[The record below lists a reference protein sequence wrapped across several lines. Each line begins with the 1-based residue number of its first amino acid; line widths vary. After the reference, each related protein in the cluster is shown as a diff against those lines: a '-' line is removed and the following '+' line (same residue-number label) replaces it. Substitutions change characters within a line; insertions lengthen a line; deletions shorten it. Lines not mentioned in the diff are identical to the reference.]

1 MFDVLMFGDVR
12 DVNDV
17 DVRRK
22 LMESLREALRESLRK
37 IGLKSDTY
45 IDSLINEILKL
56 DVNDVDIEKYNFWF
70 SYWVKE
76 LKRDKIT
83 SLGRYFYRVFE
94 KQLENGTFKA
104 SDTSPTPTTT
114 IKDLSVEDFEK
125 EWDEWCRLV
134 RELSI
139 PPEPDVPGK
148 GTVIGELHC
157 VDGVRGIST
166 GDGGF
171 VYLDGTVS
179 QRFKRFEDL
188 SIQEKEDLINAFEER
203 NSRPGLGRLIIADAL
218 LEKMRS
224 LAGGSAV

>member
-1 MFDVLMFGDVR
+1 MKGAKMEICEIEKAVR
-12 DVNDV
+12 SIGMYSENAIQ
-17 DVRRK
+17 RTINQIK
-22 LMESLREALRESLRK
+22 SLDYEA
-37 IGLKSDTY
+37 
-45 IDSLINEILKL
+45 IDSEAFERWFKPKKFLAEGIRNPGLYFVKCLKDEMAL
-56 DVNDVDIEKYNFWF
+56 
-70 SYWVKE
+70 
-76 LKRDKIT
+76 
-83 SLGRYFYRVFE
+83 
-94 KQLENGTFKA
+94 GTFKTLSEPQPSA
-104 SDTSPTPTTT
+104 AATT

-218 LEKMRS
+218 IEKMRS

>member
-1 MFDVLMFGDVR
+1 MKNKIIQILGKAGLFSPTYTAKIADKAMEIIGD
-12 DVNDV
+12 
-17 DVRRK
+17 
-22 LMESLREALRESLRK
+22 S
-37 IGLKSDTY
+37 
-45 IDSLINEILKL
+45 
-56 DVNDVDIEKYNFWF
+56 DVDIDKFNAWIEKLNFSTAKNITGF
-70 SYWVKE
+70 FICCLKKAIDSKEFMKTEVK
-76 LKRDKIT
+76 
-83 SLGRYFYRVFE
+83 
-94 KQLENGTFKA
+94 
-104 SDTSPTPTTT
+104 PM
-114 IKDLSVEDFEK
+114 SVEDFEK

-139 PPEPDVPGK
+139 PPESDVPGK

-188 SIQEKEDLINAFEER
+188 TIQEKEDLINAFDER
-203 NSRPGLGRLIIADAL
+203 NRGHGRLIIADAL
-218 LEKMRS
+218 IEKMRS

>member
-1 MFDVLMFGDVR
+1 MKNKIIQILGKAGLFSPTYTAKIADKAMEIIGD
-12 DVNDV
+12 
-17 DVRRK
+17 
-22 LMESLREALRESLRK
+22 S
-37 IGLKSDTY
+37 
-45 IDSLINEILKL
+45 
-56 DVNDVDIEKYNFWF
+56 DVDIDKFNAWIEKLNFSTAKNITGF
-70 SYWVKE
+70 FICCLKKAIDSKEFMKTEVK
-76 LKRDKIT
+76 
-83 SLGRYFYRVFE
+83 
-94 KQLENGTFKA
+94 
-104 SDTSPTPTTT
+104 PM
-114 IKDLSVEDFEK
+114 SVEDFEK

-139 PPEPDVPGK
+139 PPESDVPGK
-148 GTVIGELHC
+148 GTVIGELHY

>member
-1 MFDVLMFGDVR
+1 MTNERL
-12 DVNDV
+12 
-17 DVRRK
+17 
-22 LMESLREALRESLRK
+22 
-37 IGLKSDTY
+37 SDTILY
-45 IDSLINEILKL
+45 SLNRLNSAKQSGALGKTELSKLIILEGSL
-56 DVNDVDIEKYNFWF
+56 FANQVNRGEKT
-70 SYWVKE
+70 E
-76 LKRDKIT
+76 ED
-83 SLGRYFYRVFE
+83 
-94 KQLENGTFKA
+94 
-104 SDTSPTPTTT
+104 
-114 IKDLSVEDFEK
+114 VEDFEK

>member
-45 IDSLINEILKL
+45 IDNLINEILKL

-76 LKRDKIT
+76 LNRDKIT

-104 SDTSPTPTTT
+104 SDTPPTATTT
-114 IKDLSVEDFEK
+114 IKDVSVEDFEK
-125 EWDEWCRLV
+125 EWDEWCEVIRG
-134 RELSI
+134 LSLD
-139 PPEPDVPGK
+139 PENPDVPGK

-188 SIQEKEDLINAFEER
+188 TIQEKEDLINAFDER
-203 NSRPGLGRLIIADAL
+203 NTRGSGRLIIADAL